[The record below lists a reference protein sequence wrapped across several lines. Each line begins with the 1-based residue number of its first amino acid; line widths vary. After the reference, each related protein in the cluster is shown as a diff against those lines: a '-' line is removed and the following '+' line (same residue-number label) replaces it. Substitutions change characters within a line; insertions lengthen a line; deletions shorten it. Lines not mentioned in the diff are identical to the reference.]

1 MTRTTKNTAAARAKV
16 DRARNY
22 SLEEAVGLVKDA
34 SFAKSDESVDLA
46 IRLGVDPRHADQNIR
61 GATILPHGTG
71 KSARVV
77 VFARGEKAMEA
88 EAAGAD
94 VVGGEDLVEKIQKG
108 WMDFDKTVATP
119 DMMALVGRIGRV
131 LGPRGMMPNPK
142 LGTVTM
148 DVTKAVGDLKGGK
161 VEYRVEKAGIV
172 HVPVGRVSFDADK
185 LMENVRVVMGQ
196 LLRAKPSSQKGV
208 YVKRI
213 SISSTQGPGITIDPQ
228 EMLSLNS

>member
-1 MTRTTKNTAAARAKV
+1 
-16 DRARNY
+16 
-22 SLEEAVGLVKDA
+22 
-34 SFAKSDESVDLA
+34 
-46 IRLGVDPRHADQNIR
+46 
-61 GATILPHGTG
+61 
-71 KSARVV
+71 
-77 VFARGEKAMEA
+77 
-88 EAAGAD
+88 
-94 VVGGEDLVEKIQKG
+94 
-108 WMDFDKTVATP
+108 
-119 DMMALVGRIGRV
+119 MMALVGRIGRV

>member
-1 MTRTTKNTAAARAKV
+1 
-16 DRARNY
+16 
-22 SLEEAVGLVKDA
+22 
-34 SFAKSDESVDLA
+34 
-46 IRLGVDPRHADQNIR
+46 
-61 GATILPHGTG
+61 
-71 KSARVV
+71 
-77 VFARGEKAMEA
+77 
-88 EAAGAD
+88 
-94 VVGGEDLVEKIQKG
+94 
-108 WMDFDKTVATP
+108 MDFDKTVATP

-213 SISSTQGPGITIDPQ
+213 SISSTQG
-228 EMLSLNS
+228 

>member
-1 MTRTTKNTAAARAKV
+1 MSKMTKNTSAARAKV
-16 DRARNY
+16 DRSQAY
-22 SLEEAVGLVKDA
+22 GLEEAVGLMKEVA
-34 SFAKSDESVDLA
+34 FAKYDEGVDLVV
-46 IRLGVDPRHADQNIR
+46 RLGVDPRHADQNIR
-61 GATILPHGTG
+61 GAVILPNGTG

-77 VFARGEKAMEA
+77 VFARGEKASEA

-94 VVGGEDLVEKIQKG
+94 VVGAEDLVEKIQGG

-148 DVTKAVGDLKGGK
+148 DISKAVSELKGGK

-172 HVPVGRVSFDADK
+172 HVPIGRVNFEQDK
-185 LMENVRVVMGQ
+185 LVENAKSILAA
-196 LLRAKPSSQKGV
+196 LLRSKPASQKGA
-208 YVKRI
+208 YVRKI
-213 SISSTQGPGITIDPQ
+213 SISSTQGPGIGIDVQ
-228 EMLSLNS
+228 EMLSLNT

>member
-1 MTRTTKNTAAARAKV
+1 MARATKNTAAARAKV
-16 DRARNY
+16 DRTRNY
-22 SLEEAVGLVKDA
+22 SLKDAVDLVKDA
-34 SFAKSDESVDLA
+34 SFGKSDESVDLA
-46 IRLGVDPRHADQNIR
+46 VRLGVDPRHADQNIR
-61 GATILPHGTG
+61 GAVILPHGTG

-94 VVGGEDLVEKIQKG
+94 VVGAEDLVEKIQGG

-148 DVTKAVGDLKGGK
+148 DVGQAVGDLKGGK

-172 HVPVGRVSFDADK
+172 HVPVGRVSFDAEK
-185 LMENVRVVMGQ
+185 LMENAQVILGN
-196 LLRAKPSSQKGV
+196 LLRAKPASQKGV

-213 SISSTQGPGITIDPQ
+213 SISSTQGPGITVDPQ
-228 EMLSLNS
+228 EMLSLSN